1 MHICIVRHGETDWNL
16 DGRIQGQMD
25 IPLNSNGRIQAELC
39 ATAINF
45 EKWDVIVSS
54 TLKRAKETAE
64 IIANKLQIKNIYEN
78 AKLVERDYG
87 SATGILR
94 KDYLEYNSTVF
105 GKESKEELSI
115 RMRNAVDEIAN
126 SFFPKNVIVVSHG
139 SAICSL
145 FSTFPSKYEGQSMER
160 LHNACISLI
169 NFNGKHYETVFYNR
183 KPNKII

>member
-64 IIANKLQIKNIYEN
+64 IIANK
-78 AKLVERDYG
+78 
-87 SATGILR
+87 
-94 KDYLEYNSTVF
+94 
-105 GKESKEELSI
+105 
-115 RMRNAVDEIAN
+115 
-126 SFFPKNVIVVSHG
+126 
-139 SAICSL
+139 
-145 FSTFPSKYEGQSMER
+145 
-160 LHNACISLI
+160 
-169 NFNGKHYETVFYNR
+169 FNR
-183 KPNKII
+183 